1 MPAKPSSS
9 DLFPIVGS
17 PFPATL
23 WSVVLKAKSPV
34 SDESQRALASLCN
47 TYWQP
52 VYSFLRKRGKSR
64 HDAEDLTQA
73 FFLHLLERR
82 AIERLRRQ
90 GKFRSF
96 LLAALQ
102 NFVVDEWEK
111 GRAQKRGGGAPI
123 VSLDIE
129 NAEQIFH
136 VDTRATADAEK
147 IFDRRWAMTLLDRVL
162 TRLETEWGSAGR
174 RERFDALKMYVSGE
188 PDLPGYAELAEQ
200 LGMSIGAVKVA
211 VLRLRQRYRELL
223 REELANT
230 VSTEDE
236 IESER
241 RYLLQIL
248 SES

>member
-9 DLFPIVGS
+9 DLLPIGGS
-17 PFPATL
+17 PFPPTL

-34 SDESQRALASLCN
+34 SEESRHALASLCK

-82 AIERLRRQ
+82 AIEQVRRQ

-111 GRAQKRGGGAPI
+111 SRAQKRGGGAPV
-123 VSLDIE
+123 VSLDVE
-129 NAEQIFH
+129 NAEAMFH
-136 VDTRATADAEK
+136 IETGRSADAEK
-147 IFDRRWAMTLLDRVL
+147 IFDRRWAVTLLERVL
-162 TRLETEWGSAGR
+162 TRLETEWTGTGR
-174 RERFDALKMYVSGE
+174 SERFDALKMYVSGE

-211 VLRLRQRYRELL
+211 VLRLRQRYREVL

-230 VSTEDE
+230 VSTEEE
-236 IESER
+236 IEDER